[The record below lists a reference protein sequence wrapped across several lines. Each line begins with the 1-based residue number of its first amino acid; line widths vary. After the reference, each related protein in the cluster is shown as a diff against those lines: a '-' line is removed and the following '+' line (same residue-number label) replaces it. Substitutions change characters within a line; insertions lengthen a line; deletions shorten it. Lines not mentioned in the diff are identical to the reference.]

1 MGSMAVYKENDSG
14 PPVRDIQDRLA
25 ALDFD
30 RGEDESG
37 IFGPGTAASV
47 RRFQEDRNLT
57 PDGMVGRETW
67 RTLVDAGFRLGD
79 RLLYHT
85 LPMFHGDDVA
95 TLQRQLSAIGFDPGH
110 IDGIFGADTLAAVLE
125 FQENR
130 RLPEDG
136 IAGPLLISELD
147 LIERETTKLGR
158 DRVRDRVWL
167 MSRPASLAGQRV
179 LVDAFCRSDR
189 ESAAAWEAAL
199 GAARRLRSI
208 GSQVIISRSADSAP
222 AERMRAR
229 LANARAVDLI
239 LAFALPDVDEPG
251 VYFFASSLT
260 HSDAGEAVAG
270 EIAGHLGLPAIGRIM
285 PILRETR
292 ATSVVVTVPNL
303 DASLGALVARI
314 VEAWLGT
321 EPDS

>member
-1 MGSMAVYKENDSG
+1 MAVYKQSDSG

-25 ALDFD
+25 ALDFGSGD
-30 RGEDESG
+30 DEPG
-37 IFGPGTAASV
+37 TFGPGTVDAV
-47 RRFQEDRNLT
+47 RSFQQDRNLT
-57 PDGMVGRETW
+57 PDGKVGRETW

-79 RLLYHT
+79 RMLYHT
-85 LPMFHGDDVA
+85 FPMFHGDDVA
-95 TLQRQLSAIGFDPGH
+95 TLQRQLSAIGFDAGH

-147 LIERETTKLGR
+147 LIERETAKLGR

-167 MSRPASLAGQRV
+167 MARPASLAGQRV
-179 LVDAFCRSDR
+179 FVDPFCRSER
-189 ESAAAWEAAL
+189 EAVAAWEAAL

-208 GSQVIISRSADSAP
+208 GSQVLVSRSADSTP

-229 LANARAVDLI
+229 LANDQAVDLI
-239 LAFALPDVDEPG
+239 LSFAIPDVDGPG
-251 VYFFASSLT
+251 VFFFASSLT
-260 HSDAGEAVAG
+260 HSDAGEAVAT
-270 EIAGHLGLPAIGRIM
+270 EIAGHLGLRAIGRVM

-314 VEAWLGT
+314 VEAWLGA
-321 EPDS
+321 EPTGT